1 MTDNKYGMGGN
12 LISRAVRFGN
22 RFIDYRMAI
31 GGAIVMG
38 CIVFWINYTST
49 KNTAGSS
56 TAAVKQGVYTF
67 LFGGLIM
74 KSCERLATEIRKK
87 AIAIAVAVIIPSLAA
102 IGLTFCVHSLKGTP
116 LPLLSTLPTVLLVI
130 PSTVVWA
137 IRKRRQSGTDWQEK
151 QSD

>member
-1 MTDNKYGMGGN
+1 MSGN
-12 LISRAVRFGN
+12 FVSRAVRYGN

-38 CIVFWINYTST
+38 CIVFWINYAST
-49 KNTAGSS
+49 KNTTGAS
-56 TAAVKQGVYTF
+56 TAALKQGVYTF

-87 AIAIAVAVIIPSLAA
+87 ANAVAAAVVIPSLAA
-102 IGLTFCVHSLKGTP
+102 IGLTFGVHSLKGTP
-116 LPLLSTLPTVLLVI
+116 LPLLSTVPTVLLVI

-137 IRKRRQSGTDWQEK
+137 IRKRRQSETDRK
-151 QSD
+151 NNHSDQT